1 MNYFNIKFK
10 AVPENEAFARMAIS
24 GFLLYLNPN
33 FDEINDIKTAVSEA
47 VTNAILYAYSDNNG
61 EVEFS
66 CKEEN
71 RNLHIIIKD
80 RGIGIEDIEKAK
92 EPFYTTDKNS
102 ERAGLGFAIMESF
115 MDKLDVIS
123 EVGKGTEIIM
133 YKKLK

>member
-61 EVEFS
+61 DVEFS
-66 CKEEN
+66 CREEN
-71 RNLHIIIKD
+71 KNLHITIKD
-80 RGIGIEDIEKAK
+80 YGIGIENIEKAK